1 MTPTFNTWDRAVL
14 DKFALEAYLRM
25 QKQQDQLEQLRGDLK
40 DAIEAYR
47 VLNKGSSSLSVDDER
62 LTPGLVSNADV
73 RPGVI
78 LADDLVIGQLEQRPH
93 YGVWSDPRHSKVSS
107 QP

>member
-25 QKQQDQLEQLRGDLK
+25 QKQQDQLEQLRNDLK

-47 VLNKGSSSLSVDDER
+47 ALNKGSDTLPVND
-62 LTPGLVSNADV
+62 
-73 RPGVI
+73 
-78 LADDLVIGQLEQRPH
+78 
-93 YGVWSDPRHSKVSS
+93 
-107 QP
+107 